1 MVLLG
6 SILNASYRSLLSE
19 RSDSKAIIACPAGL
33 SKENGRSTIG
43 KKNIGINIGLSDQ
56 LAVPDAAAFP
66 EDRDQPSV
74 GNTDSKGIARLSTG
88 ERVPVVAGLSELI
101 GKPQHVVAIA
111 FIWAMRN
118 SNPRRPACKAGP
130 WIDRNPFYSITLS
143 LHTPLNRLPKFLRFS
158 RDFRRFGAYSRR
170 CRKILVALNREL
182 SMDFKPKPRKSVRL
196 VVHTEDHTPEAL
208 TIFNGTHGFHG
219 LQG

>member
-1 MVLLG
+1 MRQTALGARTEEITFVGGVVADWGRVASLDAFLVDLRGMSRSMVLLG

-88 ERVPVVAGLSELI
+88 ECFRLS
-101 GKPQHVVAIA
+101 Q
-111 FIWAMRN
+111 
-118 SNPRRPACKAGP
+118 RR
-130 WIDRNPFYSITLS
+130 SS
-143 LHTPLNRLPKFLRFS
+143 S
-158 RDFRRFGAYSRR
+158 
-170 CRKILVALNREL
+170 
-182 SMDFKPKPRKSVRL
+182 
-196 VVHTEDHTPEAL
+196 
-208 TIFNGTHGFHG
+208 
-219 LQG
+219 